1 MGTYVDS
8 GNDGNRIAASQFYQ
22 TRSHRQEHRHYYTRG
37 AGVCRDYSRYKC
49 CPEADSGRA
58 GNGRHYFYEEVQA
71 ASLIHNVNQY
81 GYAANHHDYGPRHYF
96 NSSFGVA
103 ITGKHEYD

>member
-22 TRSHRQEHRHYYTRG
+22 TRSHRQEHRHYYTR
-37 AGVCRDYSRYKC
+37 AGGVSRNYSRYKC

-58 GNGRHYFYEEVQA
+58 SYGSHYFYEEVQA
-71 ASLIHNVNQY
+71 ASFIHNVDQY

-96 NSSFGVA
+96 NSSFGIA